1 MKIIKKDASLIF
13 NDTKISDLFI
23 TKYLPDAPGDAVKIY
38 IYLLFQT
45 KFSDDITIKSI
56 SNSLNIGYTAVKAG
70 LEYWEQKGILV
81 KNSNGYILRNLK
93 EVELFEKYN
102 PKIELSKEE
111 IEKKNKEN
119 AKANVIDDINK
130 LFFQGVMSPTWVAT
144 IYNWYEKYLFTDEVM
159 LALFQY
165 GKDKNALNKNYLEQV
180 ARGWNS
186 DNIKTYEDLNN
197 YLSVK
202 QAIYKCGK
210 QISNTL
216 RLYRALTEFEEECLK
231 RWLFEYNFKEEII
244 DIAVNIASEKGTQSF
259 KYIDAI
265 LNDWNENNLKTKKD
279 IIKYIET
286 KKNENK
292 TNKDIK
298 TNNGVN
304 KKINVKNPH
313 DQRKFTDLDN
323 LYD

>member
-13 NDTKISDLFI
+13 NDTEVSDIFI

-70 LEYWEQKGILV
+70 LEYWEEKGILV
-81 KNSNGYILRNLK
+81 KNTNGYILRNLK

-119 AKANVIDDINK
+119 EKANVIDNINK

-144 IYNWYEKYLFTDEVM
+144 IYNWYEKYLFSDEVM

-202 QAIYKCGK
+202 QKIYKTGK
-210 QISNTL
+210 KISNVL
-216 RLYRALTEFEEECLK
+216 GLYRALTDFEENCLK
-231 RWLFEYNFKEEII
+231 KWIFEYNFNEDVI
-244 DIAVNIASEKGTQSF
+244 DIAVTIASEKGTQSF

-265 LNDWNENNLKTKKD
+265 INDWNKNNLKKSEE
-279 IIKYIET
+279 IKEYIEL
-286 KKNENK
+286 KRKESQKVKENKNSGK
-292 TNKDIK
+292 TNKK
-298 TNNGVN
+298 V
-304 KKINVKNPH
+304 NVKNPH
-313 DQRKFTDLDN
+313 DQRDFTDLEN

>member
-1 MKIIKKDASLIF
+1 MKIIKKDASFIF
-13 NDTKISDLFI
+13 NDTEVSDIFI

-70 LEYWEQKGILV
+70 LEYWEEKGILV
-81 KNSNGYILRNLK
+81 KNTNGYILRNLK

-119 AKANVIDDINK
+119 EKANVIDNINK

-144 IYNWYEKYLFTDEVM
+144 IYNWYEKYLFSDEVM

-202 QAIYKCGK
+202 QKIYKIGK
-210 QISNTL
+210 KISNVL
-216 RLYRALTEFEEECLK
+216 GLYRALTDFEENCLK
-231 RWLFEYNFKEEII
+231 KWIFEYNFNEDAI
-244 DIAVNIASEKGTQSF
+244 DIAVTIASEKGTQSF

-265 LNDWNENNLKTKKD
+265 INDWNKNNLKKSEE
-279 IIKYIET
+279 IKEYIEL
-286 KKNENK
+286 KRKESQKVNENK
-292 TNKDIK
+292 DSGKTNKK
-298 TNNGVN
+298 V
-304 KKINVKNPH
+304 NVKNPH
-313 DQRKFTDLDN
+313 DQRDFTDLEN

>member
-202 QAIYKCGK
+202 QVIYKCGK

-231 RWLFEYNFKEEII
+231 RWLFEYSFKEEII

>member
-13 NDTKISDLFI
+13 NDTEVSDIFI

-70 LEYWEQKGILV
+70 LEYWEEKGILV
-81 KNSNGYILRNLK
+81 KNTNGYILRNLK

-119 AKANVIDDINK
+119 EKANVIDNINK

-144 IYNWYEKYLFTDEVM
+144 IYNWYEKYLFSDEVM

-202 QAIYKCGK
+202 QKIYKTGK
-210 QISNTL
+210 KISNIL
-216 RLYRALTEFEEECLK
+216 GLYRALTDFEENCLK
-231 RWLFEYNFKEEII
+231 KWIFEYNFNEDVI
-244 DIAVNIASEKGTQSF
+244 DIAVTIASEKGTQSF

-265 LNDWNENNLKTKKD
+265 INDWNKNNLKKSEE
-279 IIKYIET
+279 IKEYIEL
-286 KKNENK
+286 KRKESQKVNENK
-292 TNKDIK
+292 NSGKTNKK
-298 TNNGVN
+298 V
-304 KKINVKNPH
+304 NVKNPH
-313 DQRKFTDLDN
+313 DQRDFTDLEN

>member
-1 MKIIKKDASLIF
+1 MKIIKKDASFIF
-13 NDTKISDLFI
+13 NDTEVSDIFI

-70 LEYWEQKGILV
+70 LEYWEEKGILV
-81 KNSNGYILRNLK
+81 KNTNGYILRNLK

-119 AKANVIDDINK
+119 EKANVIDNINK

-144 IYNWYEKYLFTDEVM
+144 IYNWYEKYLFSDEVM

-202 QAIYKCGK
+202 QKIYKTGK
-210 QISNTL
+210 KISNVL
-216 RLYRALTEFEEECLK
+216 GLYRALTDFEENCLK
-231 RWLFEYNFKEEII
+231 KWIFEYNFNEDAI
-244 DIAVNIASEKGTQSF
+244 DIAVTIASEKGTQSF

-265 LNDWNENNLKTKKD
+265 INDWNKNNLKKSEE
-279 IIKYIET
+279 IKEYIEL
-286 KKNENK
+286 KRKESQKVNENK
-292 TNKDIK
+292 DSGKTNKK
-298 TNNGVN
+298 V
-304 KKINVKNPH
+304 NVKNPH
-313 DQRKFTDLDN
+313 DQRDFTDLEN

>member
-13 NDTKISDLFI
+13 NDTEVSDIFI

-70 LEYWEQKGILV
+70 LEYWEEKGILV
-81 KNSNGYILRNLK
+81 KNTNGYILRNLK

-119 AKANVIDDINK
+119 EKANVIDNINK

-144 IYNWYEKYLFTDEVM
+144 IYNWYEKYLFSDEVM

-202 QAIYKCGK
+202 QKIYKTGK
-210 QISNTL
+210 KISNVL
-216 RLYRALTEFEEECLK
+216 GLYRALTDFEENCLK
-231 RWLFEYNFKEEII
+231 KWIFEYNFNEDVI
-244 DIAVNIASEKGTQSF
+244 DIAVTIASEKGTQSF

-265 LNDWNENNLKTKKD
+265 INDWNKNNLKKSEE
-279 IIKYIET
+279 IKEYIEL
-286 KKNENK
+286 KRKESQKVNENK
-292 TNKDIK
+292 NSGKTNKK
-298 TNNGVN
+298 V
-304 KKINVKNPH
+304 NVKNPH
-313 DQRKFTDLDN
+313 DQRDFTDLEN

>member
-13 NDTKISDLFI
+13 NDTEVSDIFI

-70 LEYWEQKGILV
+70 LEYWEEKGILV
-81 KNSNGYILRNLK
+81 KNTNGYILRNLK

-119 AKANVIDDINK
+119 EKANVIDNINK

-144 IYNWYEKYLFTDEVM
+144 IYNWYEKYLFSDEVM

-186 DNIKTYEDLNN
+186 ENIKTYEDLNN

-202 QAIYKCGK
+202 QKIYKTGK
-210 QISNTL
+210 KISNIL
-216 RLYRALTEFEEECLK
+216 GLYRALTDFEENCLK
-231 RWLFEYNFKEEII
+231 KWIFEYNFNEDVI
-244 DIAVNIASEKGTQSF
+244 DIAVTIASEKGTQSF

-265 LNDWNENNLKTKKD
+265 INDWNKNNLKKSEE
-279 IIKYIET
+279 IKEYIEL
-286 KKNENK
+286 KRKESQKVKENKNNGK
-292 TNKDIK
+292 TNKK
-298 TNNGVN
+298 V
-304 KKINVKNPH
+304 NVKNPH
-313 DQRKFTDLDN
+313 DQRDFTDLEN

>member
-1 MKIIKKDASLIF
+1 MKIIKKDASFIF
-13 NDTKISDLFI
+13 NDTEVSDIFI

-70 LEYWEQKGILV
+70 LEYWEEKGILV
-81 KNSNGYILRNLK
+81 KNTNGYILRNLK

-119 AKANVIDDINK
+119 EKANVIDNINK

-144 IYNWYEKYLFTDEVM
+144 IYNWYEKYLFSDEVM

-202 QAIYKCGK
+202 QKIYKTGK
-210 QISNTL
+210 KISNIL
-216 RLYRALTEFEEECLK
+216 GLYRALTDFEENCLK
-231 RWLFEYNFKEEII
+231 KWIFEYNFNEDVI
-244 DIAVNIASEKGTQSF
+244 DIAVTIASEKGTQSF

-265 LNDWNENNLKTKKD
+265 INDWNKNNLKKSEE
-279 IIKYIET
+279 IKEYIEL
-286 KKNENK
+286 KRKESQKVKENKNNGK
-292 TNKDIK
+292 TNKK
-298 TNNGVN
+298 V
-304 KKINVKNPH
+304 NVKNPH
-313 DQRKFTDLDN
+313 DQRDFTDLEN

>member
-202 QAIYKCGK
+202 QVIYKCGK

-216 RLYRALTEFEEECLK
+216 RFYRALTEFEEGCLK

-304 KKINVKNPH
+304 KKVNVKNPH

>member
-1 MKIIKKDASLIF
+1 MKIIKKDASFIF
-13 NDTKISDLFI
+13 NDTEVSDIFI

-70 LEYWEQKGILV
+70 LEYWEEKGILV
-81 KNSNGYILRNLK
+81 KNTNGYILRNLK

-119 AKANVIDDINK
+119 EKANVIDNINK

-144 IYNWYEKYLFTDEVM
+144 IYNWYEKYLFSDEVM

-202 QAIYKCGK
+202 QKIYKIGK
-210 QISNTL
+210 KISNVL
-216 RLYRALTEFEEECLK
+216 GLYRALTDFEENCLK
-231 RWLFEYNFKEEII
+231 KWIFEYNFNEDAI
-244 DIAVNIASEKGTQSF
+244 DIAVTIASEKGTQSF

-265 LNDWNENNLKTKKD
+265 INDWNKNNLKKSEE
-279 IIKYIET
+279 IKEYIEL
-286 KKNENK
+286 KRKESQKVKENKNSGK
-292 TNKDIK
+292 TNKK
-298 TNNGVN
+298 V
-304 KKINVKNPH
+304 NVKNPH
-313 DQRKFTDLDN
+313 DQRDFTDLEN

>member
-202 QAIYKCGK
+202 QVIYKCGK

-304 KKINVKNPH
+304 KKVNVKNPH

>member
-1 MKIIKKDASLIF
+1 MKIIKKDASFIF
-13 NDTKISDLFI
+13 NDTEVSDIFI

-70 LEYWEQKGILV
+70 LEYWEEKGILV
-81 KNSNGYILRNLK
+81 KNTNGYILRNLK

-119 AKANVIDDINK
+119 EKANVIDNINK

-144 IYNWYEKYLFTDEVM
+144 IYNWYEKYLFSDEVM

-202 QAIYKCGK
+202 QKIYKTGK
-210 QISNTL
+210 KISNVL
-216 RLYRALTEFEEECLK
+216 GLYRALTDFEENCLK
-231 RWLFEYNFKEEII
+231 KWIFEYKFNEDVI
-244 DIAVNIASEKGTQSF
+244 DIAVTIASEKGTQSF

-265 LNDWNENNLKTKKD
+265 INDWNKNNLKKSEK
-279 IIKYIET
+279 IKEYIEL
-286 KKNENK
+286 KRKESQKAKENKNNSK
-292 TNKDIK
+292 TNKK
-298 TNNGVN
+298 V
-304 KKINVKNPH
+304 NVKNPH
-313 DQRKFTDLDN
+313 DQRDFTDLEN

>member
-1 MKIIKKDASLIF
+1 MKIIKKDASFIF
-13 NDTKISDLFI
+13 NDTEVSDIFI

-70 LEYWEQKGILV
+70 LEYWEEKGILV
-81 KNSNGYILRNLK
+81 KNTNGYILRNLK

-119 AKANVIDDINK
+119 EKANVIDNINK

-144 IYNWYEKYLFTDEVM
+144 IYNWYEKYLFSDEVM

-202 QAIYKCGK
+202 QKIYKTGK
-210 QISNTL
+210 KISNVL
-216 RLYRALTEFEEECLK
+216 GLYRALTDFEENCLK
-231 RWLFEYNFKEEII
+231 KWIFEYNFNEDVI
-244 DIAVNIASEKGTQSF
+244 DIAVTIASEKGTQSF

-265 LNDWNENNLKTKKD
+265 INDWNKNNLKKSEE
-279 IIKYIET
+279 IKEYIEL
-286 KKNENK
+286 KRKESQKVNENK
-292 TNKDIK
+292 NSGKTNKK
-298 TNNGVN
+298 V
-304 KKINVKNPH
+304 NVKNPH
-313 DQRKFTDLDN
+313 DQRDFTDLEN